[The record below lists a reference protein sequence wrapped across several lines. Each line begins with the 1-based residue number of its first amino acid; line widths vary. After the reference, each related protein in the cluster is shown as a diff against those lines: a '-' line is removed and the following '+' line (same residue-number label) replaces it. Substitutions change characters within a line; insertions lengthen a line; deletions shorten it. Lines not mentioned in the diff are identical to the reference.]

1 MSNRLLTY
9 LPPYERESIIF
20 QEIMKAEEIELDELD
35 EQIKDLEQQLNPDTA
50 TWGLAIYEK
59 ELGLP
64 IEPNIDIRVR
74 RSLVKA
80 KLLMQPPTSKVKVES
95 ILKSFVESAEIE
107 EIFNEYRF
115 NITLKTIDTVGDKI
129 QYVYRV
135 IEEFKPAHLGYMLII
150 CYLYIPEIFLELK
163 KYFSER
169 LKIAGLED
177 VNENE
182 HITTLG
188 KSYKNKASY
197 IFNKWFSLFI
207 PTTSEER
214 ITGNQGKSYKSKIIY
229 LFDKWDS
236 FSIPTVSES
245 NIIQATGK
253 NYNEEFK
260 YQLNSYTSS
269 RLQSCSENIYTKEG
283 II

>member
-64 IEPNIDIRVR
+64 IEPNIDIRIR

-129 QYVYRV
+129 QYIYRV
-135 IEEFKPAHLGYMLII
+135 VEEFKPAHLDYMFII
-150 CYLYIPEIFLELK
+150 CYLFFPEVFIEFK
-163 KYFSER
+163 KYLSER

-177 VNENE
+177 INGNECIE
-182 HITTLG
+182 TLG
-188 KSYKNKASY
+188 RSYTEYTKYLFNSY
-197 IFNKWFSLFI
+197 ISSPIKVCSQN
-207 PTTSEER
+207 TYVEEEV
-214 ITGNQGKSYKSKIIY
+214 I
-229 LFDKWDS
+229 
-236 FSIPTVSES
+236 
-245 NIIQATGK
+245 
-253 NYNEEFK
+253 
-260 YQLNSYTSS
+260 
-269 RLQSCSENIYTKEG
+269 
-283 II
+283 